1 MTTKG
6 FFISGTDTNVG
17 KTVVSSWLVHHL
29 NADYWKPVQS
39 GIEGGTDTERV
50 CQLANLSSHR
60 IHPEAYLFHTP
71 LSPHLAAALEQ
82 VEIDLDQINLP
93 KVDAPIIVEGSGGV
107 MVPLNKNALNLDL
120 IEKMGLPTII
130 VARNRTGTI
139 NHTCL
144 TIAALRQRNLP
155 IAGVILVPPF
165 GYVDDN
171 SGFANKQAIEYY
183 GKVKVLHVLE
193 AFDPLAYAS
202 IASCY
207 LPQVIYDLLE
217 QQNTP
222 KEKSTV
228 ANQD

>member
-6 FFISGTDTNVG
+6 FFISGTDTHVG
-17 KTVVSSWLVHHL
+17 KTVVSAWLTHHL
-29 NADYWKPVQS
+29 NADYWKPIQS
-39 GIEGGTDTERV
+39 GVEEGTDTERV
-50 CQLANLSSHR
+50 CHLANLSSHR
-60 IHPEAYLFHTP
+60 IHPEAYLFNTS

-82 VEIDLDQINLP
+82 IEIDLNQINLP
-93 KVDAPIIVEGSGGV
+93 KIKAPLIVEGAGGV
-107 MVPLNKNALNLDL
+107 MVPLNKEAVNLDL
-120 IEKMGLPTII
+120 IEKLGLPSII

-183 GKVKVLHVLE
+183 GKVKVLAVLD
-193 AFDPLAYAS
+193 AFEPLSYAT
-202 IASCY
+202 IASNY
-207 LPQVIYDLLE
+207 LPQIIYDMLE
-217 QQNTP
+217 QQNDT
-222 KEKSTV
+222 KEIPPLINDK
-228 ANQD
+228 